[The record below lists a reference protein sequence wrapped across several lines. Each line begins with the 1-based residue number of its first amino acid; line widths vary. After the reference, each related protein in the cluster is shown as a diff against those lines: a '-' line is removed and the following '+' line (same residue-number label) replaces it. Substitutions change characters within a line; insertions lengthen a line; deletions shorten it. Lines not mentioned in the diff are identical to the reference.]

1 MALYEWNC
9 QCQLLHLKLDEHEA
23 TFSDE
28 FLLKR
33 LLLQALTHPKAP
45 VLLIDELDC
54 ADEEFEAFLLE
65 ILSEWQ
71 ITIPEIGSIN
81 AEPPPTNNISPS
93 GAGTIASCSSSTAL
107 ALPETTQPF
116 PRTPVRTPALSSP
129 HLSTHS
135 NLPHQYQFSAS
146 RPSRPSRSS
155 SSSRRSEREESVS
168 RWSSRTRRRRT
179 FGPLRP

>member
-93 GAGTIASCSSSTAL
+93 GAGTITSCSSSTAL

-129 HLSTHS
+129 TFQRIATCLTSTS
-135 NLPHQYQFSAS
+135 SAPAGPPGLPAPPVPAAG
-146 RPSRPSRSS
+146 PSG
-155 SSSRRSEREESVS
+155 RRA
-168 RWSSRTRRRRT
+168 
-179 FGPLRP
+179 